1 MFMPKTYQWNIW
13 VQYHLGVLVKTT
25 FSVCFS
31 GFSNMLDLYMC
42 GCQAV
47 LGKYFVQ
54 QTTINIVN
62 FIGITPQKSL
72 KNSFIIGCGSING
85 PAIYTEGK
93 VDLLFDSGRII
104 DSTSYISGA
113 VYINPSAN
121 LVFKN
126 VTFEDNIQ
134 KISNSYLEHEWRH
147 SGAAVTVADYNSAP
161 KVNVVLVFEKCY
173 FS

>member
-1 MFMPKTYQWNIW
+1 MAIMTDYTNGAAFLIASDGTKLDGPVLDGVI
-13 VQYHLGVLVKTT
+13 VQKCSAHYAGGIAL
-25 FSVCFS
+25 
-31 GFSNMLDLYMC
+31 
-42 GCQAV
+42 
-47 LGKYFVQ
+47 
-54 QTTINIVN
+54 INAN
-62 FIGITPQKSL
+62 LHL
-72 KNSFIIGCGSING
+72 KNSSIIGCGSING
-85 PAIYTEGK
+85 PAIYTQGK

-134 KISNSYLEHEWRH
+134 KFSNSYLEHEWRH

-161 KVNVVLVFEKCY
+161 KVNVVMVFEKCY
-173 FS
+173 FYLSSK